1 MPLGAIRSP
10 DLWFRVEHCYDAR
23 VRLRADITSVFV
35 AVTLVS
41 CVPEGP
47 PTGDQLPQSARSPA
61 TSAAR
66 TTADPKQPASTA
78 PMITA
83 PFEDAF
89 DRAELGEDWNVLSPK
104 WRIEKGRLCGQGA
117 KNKGIWLK
125 RKLPVNAR
133 IEFDAQAE
141 SAVGDLKVEV
151 WGDGRSGA
159 TSASYTNATSY
170 IAIFGGWKN
179 SKHVLARIDEHGS
192 DRLEI
197 DVDTQ
202 SDDERERAV
211 SAGQTYRFRIER
223 ADGHTVTW
231 SVNGT
236 VYFTF
241 DDDDPLVGSGHEF
254 FGFNDWDAPVCFD
267 NLKVTPL

>member
-1 MPLGAIRSP
+1 MRWL
-10 DLWFRVEHCYDAR
+10 
-23 VRLRADITSVFV
+23 
-35 AVTLVS
+35 AVVYSGFAAMTLVS

-47 PTGDQLPQSARSPA
+47 PTGDQLPTPARALP
-61 TSAAR
+61 TSTNRAV
-66 TTADPKQPASTA
+66 ADAQQPTSNV
-78 PMITA
+78 PMIAA

-89 DRAELGEDWNVLSPK
+89 DRAELGENWNALAPK
-104 WRIEKGRLCGQGA
+104 WRIDNGRLCGQGA
-117 KNKGIWLK
+117 RNKGIWLK
-125 RKLPVNAR
+125 KRIPTNVR
-133 IEFDAQAE
+133 IEFDAIAE
-141 SAVGDLKVEV
+141 SAVGDLKIEA
-151 WGDGRSGA
+151 WGDGKSGA
-159 TSASYTNATSY
+159 TGTSYTNATSY

-197 DVDTQ
+197 DIDPQ

-231 SVNGT
+231 SINGT
-236 VYFTF
+236 LYFTL
-241 DDDDPLVGSGHEF
+241 DDREPLAGSGHEY
-254 FGFNDWDAPVCFD
+254 FGFNDWEAPVCFD

>member
-1 MPLGAIRSP
+1 
-10 DLWFRVEHCYDAR
+10 
-23 VRLRADITSVFV
+23 
-35 AVTLVS
+35 
-41 CVPEGP
+41 
-47 PTGDQLPQSARSPA
+47 
-61 TSAAR
+61 
-66 TTADPKQPASTA
+66 
-78 PMITA
+78 MITT
-83 PFEDAF
+83 PFEDSF
-89 DRAELGEDWNVLSPK
+89 DRAELGEEWNVLAPK
-104 WRIEKGRLCGQGA
+104 WKIDSGRLCGQGA
-117 KNKGIWLK
+117 KNKGVWLK
-125 RKLPVNAR
+125 RRIPVNAR
-133 IEFDAQAE
+133 IEFDAIAE

-159 TSASYTNATSY
+159 TGSSYTNATSY

-197 DVDTQ
+197 DIDLQ

-211 SAGQTYRFRIER
+211 ASGQSYRFRIER
-223 ADGHTVTW
+223 ADGRTVTW

-241 DDDDPLVGSGHEF
+241 DDHDPLVGPGHEF

>member
-1 MPLGAIRSP
+1 M
-10 DLWFRVEHCYDAR
+10 
-23 VRLRADITSVFV
+23 
-35 AVTLVS
+35 LVS

-47 PTGDQLPQSARSPA
+47 PTGDQLPAVARPSP
-61 TSAAR
+61 TAAAQA
-66 TTADPKQPASTA
+66 TADSKQPTSTA

-83 PFEDAF
+83 PFEDSF
-89 DRAELGEDWNVLSPK
+89 DRAELGEEWNALGPK
-104 WRIEKGRLCGQGA
+104 WKIENGRLCGQGA

-125 RKLPVNAR
+125 RRIPTNAR
-133 IEFDAQAE
+133 IEFDAIAE

-151 WGDGRSGA
+151 WGDGKSGA
-159 TSASYTNATSY
+159 TGSSYTNATSY

-179 SKHVLARIDEHGS
+179 TKHVLARIDEHGS

-197 DVDTQ
+197 DIDLQ

-211 SAGQTYRFRIER
+211 ASGQSYRFRIER
-223 ADGHTVTW
+223 ADGRTVTW

-236 VYFTF
+236 VYFHF
-241 DDDDPLVGSGHEF
+241 DDDDPLVGPGHEF
-254 FGFNDWDAPVCFD
+254 FGFNNWDAPVCFD

>member
-1 MPLGAIRSP
+1 M
-10 DLWFRVEHCYDAR
+10 
-23 VRLRADITSVFV
+23 
-35 AVTLVS
+35 LVS

-47 PTGDQLPQSARSPA
+47 PTGDQLPL
-61 TSAAR
+61 AAR
-66 TTADPKQPASTA
+66 PPPTSTPRSSVDSKQPPSTV
-78 PMITA
+78 PMITT
-83 PFEDAF
+83 PFEDSF
-89 DRAELGEDWNVLSPK
+89 DRAELGEEWNVLAPK
-104 WRIEKGRLCGQGA
+104 WKIENGRLCGQGA

-125 RKLPVNAR
+125 RRIPTNAR
-133 IEFDAQAE
+133 IEFDAIAE

-151 WGDGRSGA
+151 WGDGKSGA
-159 TSASYTNATSY
+159 TGSSYTNATSY

-197 DVDTQ
+197 DIDQQ

-211 SAGQTYRFRIER
+211 ASGQSYRFRIER
-223 ADGHTVTW
+223 ADGRTVTW

-236 VYFTF
+236 VYFHF
-241 DDDDPLVGSGHEF
+241 DDAEPLVGPGHEF